1 MELQEKILDVLRG
14 THVAAL
20 ATVGERGAPAVRHM
34 MLTGFDDLMIVGG
47 ARADSD
53 TVAQL
58 RRTPYASIA
67 IWSEKEFT
75 DPYVQMQVLG
85 GVHEDRE
92 TKMKYWSPTWER
104 YFGSVENPEF
114 VVLVFRPDLVEYLRP
129 ESPCLARGLAAA
141 LETDGTARVR
151 LFALS
156 AVPACTAVL
165 KEVLKDLNSSHRTRI
180 PQRMGIRA
188 FHIRVFQQLAAQR
201 ATQ

>member
-1 MELQEKILDVLRG
+1 MELQEKILDVIRG

-20 ATVGERGAPAVRHM
+20 ATVGERGAPVVRHM
-34 MLTGFDDLMIVGG
+34 MLTGLDDLKLVGG

-53 TVAQL
+53 TAAQL

-92 TKMKYWSPTWER
+92 TKLAYWDPIWAQ

-114 VVLVFRPDLVEYLRP
+114 VVLLFRP
-129 ESPCLARGLAAA
+129 ESIEYYDPKALVTPEVWRRG
-141 LETDGTARVR
+141 
-151 LFALS
+151 
-156 AVPACTAVL
+156 
-165 KEVLKDLNSSHRTRI
+165 
-180 PQRMGIRA
+180 
-188 FHIRVFQQLAAQR
+188 
-201 ATQ
+201 

>member
-1 MELQEKILDVLRG
+1 MELAEKILDVVRG
-14 THVAAL
+14 THVAAV

-34 MLTGFDDLMIVGG
+34 MLTGLEDLMLVGG

-75 DPYVQMQVLG
+75 DPYVQMQVTG

-92 TKMKYWSPTWER
+92 TKAGYWNPMWEQ

-114 VVLVFRPDLVEYLRP
+114 VVLALPARPDRVLRP
-129 ESPCLARGLAAA
+129 EGPGHARGLAAA
-141 LETDGTARVR
+141 VGAAGPARRGRRCR
-151 LFALS
+151 LRAR
-156 AVPACTAVL
+156 PA
-165 KEVLKDLNSSHRTRI
+165 
-180 PQRMGIRA
+180 
-188 FHIRVFQQLAAQR
+188 
-201 ATQ
+201 